1 MTRKYA
7 ERDPLDEVRLAYKLF
22 VGEDMSGKITVR
34 ALRRVAR
41 ELNENLS
48 EEELKAMIDEFD
60 FDEDGMIGED
70 EFLKIMTGDAFD
82 LV

>member
-1 MTRKYA
+1 MTRKYQ
-7 ERDPLDEVRLAYKLF
+7 ERDPLDEIRLAFKLF

-70 EFLKIMTGDAFD
+70 EFLKIMTGEAFD
-82 LV
+82 LL

>member
-1 MTRKYA
+1 MTRKYS
-7 ERDPLDEVRLAYKLF
+7 ERDPLDEIRLAFRLF

-60 FDEDGMIGED
+60 FDEDGMIGEE
-70 EFLKIMTGDAFD
+70 EFLKIMTGEAFD
-82 LV
+82 LL